1 MDWLELFIYFENNI
15 MKYKDKINFNIFCFI
30 IYMYNLMVV
39 GYKRVV
45 YVKFKLNLNFINMY
59 NLIVN

>member
-1 MDWLELFIYFENNI
+1 